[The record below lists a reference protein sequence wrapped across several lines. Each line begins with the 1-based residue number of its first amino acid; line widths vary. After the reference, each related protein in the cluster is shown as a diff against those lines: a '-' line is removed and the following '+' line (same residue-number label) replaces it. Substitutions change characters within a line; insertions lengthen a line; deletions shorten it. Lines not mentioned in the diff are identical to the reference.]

1 MRTSNWIIT
10 AALLGSLSA
19 AAQQADV
26 RTTRIPKRTGSA
38 TGQLGPGADLGRAV
52 GSSGTAGSSTHG
64 AGCSDHDGPGGE
76 PVH

>member
-10 AALLGSLSA
+10 AALLGFIERCRTA
-19 AAQQADV
+19 TGGFV

-38 TGQLGPGADLGRAV
+38 AGQLGPGADLGRAV

-64 AGCSDHDGPGGE
+64 AGCSRPRWTRW
-76 PVH
+76 